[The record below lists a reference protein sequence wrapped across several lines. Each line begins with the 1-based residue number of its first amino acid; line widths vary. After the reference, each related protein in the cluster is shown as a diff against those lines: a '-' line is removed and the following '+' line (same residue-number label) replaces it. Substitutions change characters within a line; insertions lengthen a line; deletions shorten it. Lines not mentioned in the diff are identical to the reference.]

1 MQPRQQLILMDKV
14 IRQLDDIKKSQ
25 TSVLKKISQV
35 EADNIN
41 LGLEL
46 LNDSLPALH
55 EEVDNSIQK
64 VSTLIEQFTDFR
76 NDFLKNNPGAD
87 SEAPA

>member
-1 MQPRQQLILMDKV
+1 MQPRQQLILMDKA

-64 VSTLIEQFTDFR
+64 VSTLIEQFTESR

>member
-1 MQPRQQLILMDKV
+1 MQPRQQLTLMDKA
-14 IRQLDDIKKSQ
+14 IRQLDDVKKSQ

-46 LNDSLPALH
+46 LNDSLPPLH

-64 VSTLIEQFTDFR
+64 VSTLIEQFTEYR
-76 NDFLKNNPGAD
+76 NEFLKNNPGAD

>member
-1 MQPRQQLILMDKV
+1 MQPRQQLVLMDKV

-55 EEVDNSIQK
+55 EEVDNCLTK
-64 VSTLIEQFTDFR
+64 VSTLIEQFTENR
-76 NDFLKNNPGAD
+76 NEFLKNNPGAD